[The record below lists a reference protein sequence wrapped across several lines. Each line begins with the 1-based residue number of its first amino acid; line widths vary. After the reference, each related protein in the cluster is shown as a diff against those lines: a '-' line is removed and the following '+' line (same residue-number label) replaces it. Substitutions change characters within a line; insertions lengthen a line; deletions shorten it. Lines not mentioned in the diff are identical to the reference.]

1 VLDPLT
7 LSLAIAAG
15 SLVGLVLG
23 LIGGGGSVLA
33 VPLLV
38 YAVGVPSPHVAIG
51 TSALAV
57 SLSAAANLVAHAR
70 AGRVKW
76 PCAAVFT
83 VIGMLGA
90 YGGSTIA
97 KAVNGQNLLVLFGM
111 VMIAIGIAMLRRRG
125 AVGDPAV
132 RLTRASAPRMLPP
145 LLGAGLGVGLL
156 SGFFGIGGGFLVV
169 PALVVATGMP
179 LTFAIGTSLVSV
191 TAFGAT
197 TAASYAWSGLID
209 LPLAAS
215 FLAGGLAGGA
225 GGFLLSKR
233 LAGRTRTLG
242 LIFGCVVIVV
252 GLYVV
257 ARGVM
262 TLTGHG

>member
-1 VLDPLT
+1 MLDPLT
-7 LSLAIAAG
+7 LSLAVAAG

-57 SLSAAANLVAHAR
+57 SLSAAANLAAHAR

-90 YGGSTIA
+90 YGGSMVA
-97 KAVNGQNLLVLFGM
+97 KAVNGQNLLVLFGL

-125 AVGDPAV
+125 AVGDPTV
-132 RLTRASAPRMLPP
+132 RLTRTSARRMLPP
-145 LLGAGLGVGLL
+145 LLGAGLRVGLL

-169 PALVVATGMP
+169 PALVASTGMP
-179 LTFAIGTSLVSV
+179 LSFAIGTSLVSV

-242 LIFGCVVIVV
+242 LIFGCVVIAV

>member
-7 LSLAIAAG
+7 LSLAVAAG

-57 SLSAAANLVAHAR
+57 SLSAAANLAAHAR

-90 YGGSTIA
+90 YGGSTVA
-97 KAVNGQNLLVLFGM
+97 KAVNGEKLLALFGM
-111 VMIAIGIAMLRRRG
+111 VMIAIGIAMLRCRG
-125 AVGDPAV
+125 AVGDPTV
-132 RLTRASAPRMLPP
+132 RLTRASARRMLPP

-169 PALVVATGMP
+169 PALVAATGMP

-197 TAASYAWSGLID
+197 TAASYAWSGLFD

-242 LIFGCVVIVV
+242 LIFGCVVIAV